1 MPASGR
7 SGTSEREASMAII
20 CFDIGG
26 SFIKGAVARAPEDI
40 SPLPP
45 HPTPLED
52 FDAFAATLMG
62 VVAASGIQP
71 ERIAL
76 SITGVIDPET
86 GVATVANIPCIHRRT
101 LRADLEHLLGV
112 EVLIANDADC
122 FALAEAGLGAGRGHA
137 IVLGAILGSGVGGG
151 LVVNGRLV
159 NEAGG
164 FAGEWGHGPSLP
176 SSAGNPPVAIP
187 AYECACGQR
196 RCLNTVGGA
205 RGMERLHFE
214 IHRVERSSRDIVDAW
229 QAGDPEALRTIDIY
243 TDLVASPLALAV
255 NITGASIVPVG
266 GGLSNSAE
274 LIAKLDE
281 TVRQRTLRR
290 FARPLVVPSVLTVQ
304 PGLTGA
310 ALLGLKGRS

>member
-1 MPASGR
+1 
-7 SGTSEREASMAII
+7 MAII

-26 SFIKGAVARAPEDI
+26 SFIKGAVARAPGDLTL
-40 SPLPP
+40 LPSR
-45 HPTPLED
+45 PTPLED
-52 FDAFAATLMG
+52 FDAFVATLIS

-71 ERIAL
+71 ARVAM
-76 SITGVIDPET
+76 SVTGIIDPET
-86 GVATVANIPCIHRRT
+86 GAATVANIPCIHGRS
-101 LRADLEHLLGV
+101 LAADLERLLGL

-122 FALAEAGLGAGRGHA
+122 FALAEAGLGAGRGHS

-151 LVVNGRLV
+151 LVVEGRLV
-159 NEAGG
+159 NERGG
-164 FAGEWGHGPSLP
+164 FAGEWGHGPVLP
-176 SSAGNPPVAIP
+176 SFAGHPPITIP

-214 IHRVERSSRDIVDAW
+214 IHRAERTSRQIVDAW
-229 QAGDPEALRTIDIY
+229 QAGDAESTRTIEIY
-243 TDLVASPLALAV
+243 VDLVASPLALAV

-266 GGLSNSAE
+266 GGLSNSVE

-290 FARPLVVPSVLTVQ
+290 FGRPLVVPSMLTVE

-310 ALLGLKGRS
+310 ALLGLGVEA

>member
-1 MPASGR
+1 
-7 SGTSEREASMAII
+7 MAII

-45 HPTPLED
+45 RPTPLTD
-52 FDAFAATLMG
+52 FDAFVATLIG
-62 VVAASGIQP
+62 VIAVSGIRP

-86 GVATVANIPCIHRRT
+86 GVATVANIPCIHGRT
-101 LRADLEHLLGV
+101 LRADLEAVLGV
-112 EVLIANDADC
+112 DVLVANDADC

-151 LVVNGRLV
+151 LVVDGRLV
-159 NEAGG
+159 NESGG
-164 FAGEWGHGPSLP
+164 FAGEWGHGPVLP
-176 SSAGNPPVAIP
+176 FFAGDPPVAIP

-196 RCLNTVGGA
+196 RCVNTVGGA
-205 RGMERLHFE
+205 RGMERLHLE
-214 IHRVERSSRDIVDAW
+214 IHRTALSSKEIVIRW
-229 QAGDPEALRTIDIY
+229 LAGNAEAARTIEIY
-243 TDLVASPLALAV
+243 VDLIASPLALAV

-274 LIAKLDE
+274 LIVRIDE

-290 FARPLVVPSVLTVQ
+290 FSQPLVVPSMLTME

-310 ALLGLKGRS
+310 ALLGLRERA

>member
-1 MPASGR
+1 
-7 SGTSEREASMAII
+7 MAII

-45 HPTPLED
+45 RPTPLDD
-52 FDAFAATLMG
+52 FDAFVATLIG
-62 VVAASGIQP
+62 VIAASGIRP

-86 GVATVANIPCIHRRT
+86 GMATVANIPCIHGRM
-101 LRADLEHLLGV
+101 LRADLQAVLGID
-112 EVLIANDADC
+112 VLVANDADC

-151 LVVNGRLV
+151 LVVDGRLV
-159 NEAGG
+159 NQNGG
-164 FAGEWGHGPSLP
+164 FSGEWGHGPALP
-176 SSAGNPPVAIP
+176 FFAGDPPAAIP

-196 RCLNTVGGA
+196 RCVNTVGGA
-205 RGMERLHFE
+205 RGMERLHLE
-214 IHRVERSSRDIVDAW
+214 IHRTELSSWEIV
-229 QAGDPEALRTIDIY
+229 AGWLAGNAEATRTIEIY
-243 TDLVASPLALAV
+243 VDLIASPLALAV

-266 GGLSNSAE
+266 GGLSNSAP
-274 LIAKLDE
+274 LISRIDQ

-290 FARPLVVPSVLTVQ
+290 FSRPLVVPSQLTVE
-304 PGLTGA
+304 PGLMGA
-310 ALLGLKGRS
+310 ALLGLRDRT